1 MKPARPNEEQTNPW
15 DSLDPYAQLIR
26 SLLPRAT
33 NVAVFDCDGKLRW
46 SLDAVA
52 GPDLIDLVDDTL
64 YSASGDQKS
73 DGQLRMLGGD
83 VPVYVCWLRDD
94 ANRLLAI
101 VAIPYRRASG
111 AARSELGAFSFVHSL
126 IRPALECLRR
136 DLLARASIAYL
147 HDTLTELDRDLELLL
162 ADAAHIGGPEGGSDE
177 LAAIVQGTAEH
188 LKCSMAALIVPD
200 KGIAVLR
207 ARRGAE
213 PNGHLLTRTHRQLLS
228 MAQMRSEPMIIN
240 RVVPSAAVGIVPYR
254 ILCCPVRQ
262 TSGRTIGAL
271 ALFREQEADELTER
285 DARLTEVIARRA
297 AAIIE
302 SQYDALSG
310 LGTRAA
316 LERRATAI
324 LAGSQGASAGGWS
337 ALYADVDQLH
347 VVNERFGMH
356 IGDTV
361 IARLGELIRKRLP
374 TGALAAR
381 ISGDRF
387 AALLPSGVD
396 EVAQFADALRASAEL
411 LGVADAE
418 ARVPVSISIGVARL
432 ERGARDLA
440 HALAA
445 AETACKAAKDRGRN
459 RIAVYEA
466 ADTGIVRRFADVNVA
481 QRLREAIA
489 GERLRLDAQLVL
501 PFAAGEGKPPQ
512 FELLL
517 RMIGEDGATIGPD
530 SFLSAANR
538 CQLMPAID
546 RWVVERAIAL
556 LKPHAALL
564 QDRPAVFALNISG
577 QTLSDENFPDFL
589 LGAIEASGINP
600 SVFCFELTE
609 SATILNIARADV
621 LMRRLRRLG
630 CGVALDDFGVG
641 LSSLAYLRQ
650 LPVTVLKI
658 DGSFVRDVLKD
669 SRSEFMV
676 RAIAQLAGSMQLA
689 TVAEYVE
696 TEEIRARVATLGVDY
711 GQGFA
716 IGRPEPFADALAQVT
731 LWATAAP
738 AYQLP
743 GESRAPAAQLQ

>member
-1 MKPARPNEEQTNPW
+1 MKLTRPNEEQTNPW

-33 NVAVFDCDGKLRW
+33 NVVVFDCDGKLRW
-46 SLDAVA
+46 SLESTA
-52 GPDLIDLVDDTL
+52 GPDLIELVDETL
-64 YSASGDQKS
+64 YAARTDLKC

-83 VPVYVCWLRDD
+83 VPVYVCWLRDE
-94 ANRLLAI
+94 ANRLLAL
-101 VAIPYRRASG
+101 VAIPYRRSTA

-147 HDTLTELDRDLELLL
+147 HDTLNELDRDLELLL

-207 ARRGAE
+207 ARRGVE

-271 ALFREQEADELTER
+271 ALFRDQEADELTER

-297 AAIIE
+297 AAIVE

-316 LERRATAI
+316 LERRAAVI
-324 LAGSQGASAGGWS
+324 LAGKGASTGGWS
-337 ALYADVDQLH
+337 ALYVDVDQLH
-347 VVNERFGMH
+347 VVNDRFGMH
-356 IGDTV
+356 VGDTV

-374 TGALAAR
+374 PGALAAR

-387 AALLPSGVD
+387 AALLPNGLE
-396 EVAQFADALRASAEL
+396 EVGRFAEALRASAEL

-418 ARVPVSISIGVARL
+418 ARVPVSISVGVAAV

-459 RIAVYEA
+459 RIALYEA
-466 ADTGIVRRFADVNVA
+466 ADSGIVRRFADVNVA
-481 QRLREAIA
+481 ARLREAIA
-489 GERLRLDAQLVL
+489 AERLRLDAQLVL
-501 PFAAGEGKPPQ
+501 PFAGGEGKPAH

-538 CQLMPAID
+538 CQMMPAID

-556 LKPHAALL
+556 LKPHGALL

-577 QTLSDENFPDFL
+577 QTLSDDSFADFL
-589 LGAIEASGINP
+589 VGSIEGSGLNP

-609 SATILNIARADV
+609 SATILNIARAEV

-650 LPVTVLKI
+650 LPVTLLKI
-658 DGSFVRDVLKD
+658 DGSFVRDILKD

-676 RAIAQLAGSMQLA
+676 KAIGQLAGSMQLA

-716 IGRPEPFADALAQVT
+716 IGRPEPIADALAQVT

-738 AYQLP
+738 AYQLA
-743 GESRAPAAQLQ
+743 GETRPPTAQLQ

>member
-1 MKPARPNEEQTNPW
+1 MKPARPNEEQTDPW
-15 DSLDPYAQLIR
+15 AALDPYAQLIR
-26 SLLPRAT
+26 SLLPRAA
-33 NVAVFDCDGKLRW
+33 NVAVFDCEGKLRW
-46 SLDAVA
+46 SLEEVA
-52 GPDLIDLVDDTL
+52 GPDLLDLVEDTL
-64 YSASGDQKS
+64 YAASSELKS
-73 DGQLRMLGGD
+73 EGQLRMLGGD
-83 VPVYVCWLRDD
+83 VPVYVCWLRDET
-94 ANRLLAI
+94 NQLLAL
-101 VAIPYRRASG
+101 VAIPYRRSPG
-111 AARSELGAFSFVHSL
+111 TARSELGAFSFVYSL
-126 IRPALECLRR
+126 IRPALECLKR

-147 HDTLTELDRDLELLL
+147 HDTLTELDKDLELLL
-162 ADAAHIGGPEGGSDE
+162 ADAAHIGGPEGGGDE
-177 LAAIVQGTAEH
+177 LAAIVQGTSEH
-188 LKCSMAALIVPD
+188 LRCDMAALIVPD

-207 ARRGAE
+207 ARRGVE
-213 PNGHLLTRTHRQLLS
+213 PNGQLLTRTHRQLLS

-240 RVVPSAAVGIVPYR
+240 RVVPSAAVGVVPYR

-262 TSGRTIGAL
+262 ASGRTIGAL
-271 ALFREQEADELTER
+271 ALFRQQEADELTER
-285 DARLTEVIARRA
+285 DARLSEVIARRA

-316 LERRATAI
+316 LERRAGAI
-324 LAGSQGASAGGWS
+324 LTANQGASAGLWS

-347 VVNERFGMH
+347 VVNDRFGMH
-356 IGDTV
+356 VGDTV

-374 TGALAAR
+374 PGALAAR

-396 EVAQFADALRASAEL
+396 EAAQFADALRAGAEL

-418 ARVPVSISIGVARL
+418 ERVPVSITVGVARL
-432 ERGARDLA
+432 EHGARDLG
-440 HALAA
+440 HALAT

-459 RIAVYEA
+459 RIAIYEA
-466 ADTGIVRRFADVNVA
+466 ADSGIVRRFADVNVA
-481 QRLREAIA
+481 ARLRQAIGA
-489 GERLRLDAQLVL
+489 ERLRLDAQLVL
-501 PFAAGEGKPPQ
+501 PFAGGPAKPPH

-517 RMIGEDGATIGPD
+517 RMIGEDGSTIGPD
-530 SFLSAANR
+530 TFLAAANR
-538 CQLMPAID
+538 CQLMPTID

-556 LKPHAALL
+556 LKPHAVLL
-564 QDRPAVFALNISG
+564 HDRPAVFALNISG
-577 QTLSDENFPDFL
+577 QTLSDEGFADFL
-589 LGAIEASGINP
+589 VGALQASGLNP

-609 SATILNIARADV
+609 SATILNIARAEV

-650 LPVTVLKI
+650 LPVTLIKI
-658 DGSFVRDVLKD
+658 DGTFVRDVLKD

-676 RAIAQLAGSMQLA
+676 KAIAQLASSMELA

-716 IGRPEPFADALAQVT
+716 IGRPEPFADILAQVP

-738 AYQLP
+738 AYQAV
-743 GESRAPAAQLQ
+743 EARASATRLQ

>member
-1 MKPARPNEEQTNPW
+1 MKPARSNEEQTNPW

-26 SLLPRAT
+26 ALLPRAT
-33 NVAVFDCDGKLRW
+33 NVAIFDCEGKLRW
-46 SLDAVA
+46 ALESTV
-52 GPDLIDLVDDTL
+52 GPDLIELVDETL
-64 YSASGDQKS
+64 YAARTDLKCE
-73 DGQLRMLGGD
+73 GQLRMLGGD

-94 ANRLLAI
+94 AGRLLAV
-101 VAIPYRRASG
+101 VAIPYRHAAG
-111 AARSELGAFSFVHSL
+111 AARSDLGAFSFVFSL
-126 IRPALECLRR
+126 IRPALACLRR

-162 ADAAHIGGPEGGSDE
+162 ADAAHIGGPESGSDE

-207 ARRGAE
+207 ARRGVE

-271 ALFREQEADELTER
+271 ALFRDQDAEELTER
-285 DARLTEVIARRA
+285 DGRLTEVIARRA
-297 AAIIE
+297 AAIVE

-310 LGTRAA
+310 LGTRGA
-316 LERRATAI
+316 LERRAAAV
-324 LAGSQGASAGGWS
+324 LSGSGTTGWS
-337 ALYADVDQLH
+337 ALYVDVDQLH
-347 VVNERFGMH
+347 SVNDRFGMH

-374 TGALAAR
+374 PGALAAR

-387 AALLPSGVD
+387 AALLPSGVE
-396 EVAQFADALRASAEL
+396 EVGRFAEALRAGAEL

-418 ARVPVSISIGVARL
+418 ARVPVSISIGVARV

-440 HALAA
+440 HALTAS
-445 AETACKAAKDRGRN
+445 ETACKAAKDRGRN
-459 RIAVYEA
+459 RIAVYETG
-466 ADTGIVRRFADVNVA
+466 DSGIVRRFADVNVA
-481 QRLREAIA
+481 ARLREAIA
-489 GERLRLDAQLVL
+489 AERLRLDAQLVL
-501 PFAAGEGKPPQ
+501 PFAGGEDRPPH

-538 CQLMPAID
+538 CRLMPTID

-564 QDRPAVFALNISG
+564 QGRPAVFALNISG
-577 QTLSDENFPDFL
+577 QTLSDEGFADFL
-589 LGAIEASGINP
+589 LGAIEGSGLNP
-600 SVFCFELTE
+600 GVFCFELAE
-609 SATILNIARADV
+609 GATILNIARAEV
-621 LMRRLRRLG
+621 LMRRLRRFG

-650 LPVTVLKI
+650 LPVTLLKI
-658 DGSFVRDVLKD
+658 DGTFVRDILKD

-676 RAIAQLAGSMQLA
+676 KAIAQLASGMQLA

-711 GQGFA
+711 AQGFA
-716 IGRPEPFADALAQVT
+716 IGRPEPFADALAQVA

-738 AYQLP
+738 AYQLA
-743 GESRAPAAQLQ
+743 GEPRAPTTQLQ